1 MPDGD
6 FSRGADVHFRA
17 GVQHQLKERFA
28 EAIAEYEVALS
39 LEPSHAP
46 VLNNHGGALMKL
58 AEQASGQELRRRH
71 QKAAETSLRAA
82 TNFAPST
89 LDAYYNLGI
98 LLREKLGGALLEQS
112 SERHLG
118 ADRSYQ
124 RAAEAAESFGVAA
137 RLQPGDGA
145 LWERRADAFLAMGAV
160 EDGRLPND
168 RVEERG
174 VAAYKKALESLE
186 RVVALQPTQSGAYAK
201 LAIAAHGVGLH
212 RDPGVLGPLLLAMR
226 YLQHAASDA
235 SRTVHLSGVEIADDH
250 GGGGGTDKVCE
261 HDATMATG
269 VASCAPAASAQMER
283 CEVHYS
289 GMELPGQRVS
299 AAHRGS
305 GGEGACKVRAISWRS
320 KAARLGETHPL
331 SATQSAAGVDRTM
344 GLAMGTG
351 SSRLLAAFATP
362 VFVYRL
368 HRHYATDLH
377 AALLPELLA
386 LQRRSSSVHHSN
398 RGGWQSAA
406 GLLSGSSL
414 SVPLATLRT
423 HALEAAEHFVRR
435 LHTASRTK
443 SPTLT
448 FRPSIRLS
456 LLNAWA
462 NVNNAGDSNLFHDH
476 PQASL
481 SGVYFVDDGTQGQ
494 QQRLRTRRCGADGG
508 NGSIELIDPRYSLRM
523 HRPPKQFEP
532 PCEQIAAPTSSL
544 RAGYLFEYSPPMQFA
559 PTPGSFLLF
568 PAWLMH
574 RVRPHKLPRA
584 RVSVSFNVW
593 IGDEEGGL
601 GATQRLFDGAFAL

>member
-98 LLREKLGGALLEQS
+98 LLRGSHRLDEALTVYRAAAGLAPGSSTAREKLGGALLEQS

-305 GGEGACKVRAISWRS
+305 GGEAR
-320 KAARLGETHPL
+320 RLGSE
-331 SATQSAAGVDRTM
+331 R
-344 GLAMGTG
+344 
-351 SSRLLAAFATP
+351 
-362 VFVYRL
+362 
-368 HRHYATDLH
+368 
-377 AALLPELLA
+377 
-386 LQRRSSSVHHSN
+386 
-398 RGGWQSAA
+398 
-406 GLLSGSSL
+406 
-414 SVPLATLRT
+414 
-423 HALEAAEHFVRR
+423 
-435 LHTASRTK
+435 
-443 SPTLT
+443 
-448 FRPSIRLS
+448 
-456 LLNAWA
+456 
-462 NVNNAGDSNLFHDH
+462 
-476 PQASL
+476 
-481 SGVYFVDDGTQGQ
+481 
-494 QQRLRTRRCGADGG
+494 
-508 NGSIELIDPRYSLRM
+508 
-523 HRPPKQFEP
+523 
-532 PCEQIAAPTSSL
+532 
-544 RAGYLFEYSPPMQFA
+544 
-559 PTPGSFLLF
+559 PTPS
-568 PAWLMH
+568 
-574 RVRPHKLPRA
+574 RLPRA
-584 RVSVSFNVW
+584 QLEW
-593 IGDEEGGL
+593 IVRWAWRWGRGAVASLRHSQRPSLCTVYTGTTQLICTRLCCLSCWRYRGGAVL
-601 GATQRLFDGAFAL
+601 YTTLIEAAGSRQQAC